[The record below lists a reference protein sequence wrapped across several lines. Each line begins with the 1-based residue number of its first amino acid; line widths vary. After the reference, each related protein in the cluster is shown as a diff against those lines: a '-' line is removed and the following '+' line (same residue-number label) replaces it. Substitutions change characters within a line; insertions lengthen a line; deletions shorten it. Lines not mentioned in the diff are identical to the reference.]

1 MGAERWGR
9 LDNWANFLP
18 PITPLQ
24 DAVFGD
30 IAGTT
35 NVAVRGFFGFPITV
49 APRNL
54 LFTNVA
60 DAYTIS
66 IPSGDELRPQ
76 SITIDGSGDVTFSG
90 DGEIRGQLLTFGD
103 LIIDGSGS

>member
-1 MGAERWGR
+1 
-9 LDNWANFLP
+9 
-18 PITPLQ
+18 
-24 DAVFGD
+24 
-30 IAGTT
+30 
-35 NVAVRGFFGFPITV
+35 
-49 APRNL
+49 L